1 MQVGSVAAI
10 FLAAGLSRRFGPDDK
25 LVVPIG
31 QRPLAGC
38 GAAALAGLPFA
49 GRFAIVR
56 SGAEELEGLL
66 TRQGFAVVRNDSP
79 ELGLSHSIRL
89 GVQAATGSSGVL
101 IALADMP
108 LIPATHFRS
117 LVDALSEDCPIVAT
131 RGPHGPM
138 VPAAFAATC
147 LDALTGLTGEAGAR
161 ALLGGAAIV
170 EIAPDLL
177 LDVDHPE
184 QLARIRSAAAADPDA
199 SRA

>member
-10 FLAAGLSRRFGPDDK
+10 FLAAGLSRRFGADDK
-25 LVVPIG
+25 LMAPIG
-31 QRPLAGC
+31 QRPLAEC

-49 GRFAIVR
+49 RRFAIVR
-56 SGAEELEGLL
+56 YGAEELEVLL
-66 TRQGFAVVRNDSP
+66 ARHGFAVVRNDKP

-117 LVDALSEDCPIVAT
+117 LVDALSEEHPVVAT
-131 RGPHGPM
+131 RGQHGPM
-138 VPAAFAATC
+138 VPAAFAARC
-147 LDALTGLTGEAGAR
+147 FDALTGLAGDAGAR
-161 ALLGGAAIV
+161 VFLKGAATV

-177 LDVDHPE
+177 VDIDDPE